1 MQNPIIITNYKYLG
15 NDIWAFY
22 REDLNNAPVFLNTLQ
37 AEALLK
43 QLNLFPQ
50 RLIGELMR
58 VYNSHYFSY
67 PPSPLLRKVKYIGI
81 ELQKL
86 KGPVTYVVKVE
97 NKHNITILAE
107 NNLVLVTVN
116 IESEE
121 DSKIKLSFPGESLEL
136 FCDICEIPY
145 ICKMYTWVNEI

>member
-67 PPSPLLRKVKYIGI
+67 PPPLLLRKVKDIGI

-86 KGPVTYVVKVE
+86 KEPVTYVVKVE
-97 NKHNITILAE
+97 NKNNITILAA
-107 NNLVLVTVN
+107 NDLVLVMVN
-116 IESEE
+116 IESYE
-121 DSKIKLSFPGESLEL
+121 DNQIKLSLPGEDLEL
-136 FCDICEIPY
+136 FCDILEIPY
-145 ICKMYTWVNEI
+145 ICKMYTWVNEL